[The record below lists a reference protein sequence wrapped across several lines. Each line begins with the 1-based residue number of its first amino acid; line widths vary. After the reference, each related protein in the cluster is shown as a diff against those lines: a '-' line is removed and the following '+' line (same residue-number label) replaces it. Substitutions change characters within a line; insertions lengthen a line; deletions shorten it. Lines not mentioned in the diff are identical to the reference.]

1 MVYDLWWFMVARGSN
16 LWYIPTWELVRDMT
30 RTDLGMITCDTFSIY
45 IYWFV
50 LKFTWSIFG
59 AGSGFSKSAFINF
72 TSQLL
77 FELLYLHADWKT
89 CYFSLMFLACLVL
102 LQSFWILIY
111 FINSLF
117 KRKHVQKLTQVK
129 HWPVKHWDQNSRT
142 RFLS

>member
-1 MVYDLWWFMVARGSN
+1 MVAIYDIYLYGN
-16 LWYIPTWELVRDMT
+16 LYVIWQGLTWEWLHVS
-30 RTDLGMITCDTFSIY
+30 DTFSIY

-77 FELLYLHADWKT
+77 FDLQYLHADWKT